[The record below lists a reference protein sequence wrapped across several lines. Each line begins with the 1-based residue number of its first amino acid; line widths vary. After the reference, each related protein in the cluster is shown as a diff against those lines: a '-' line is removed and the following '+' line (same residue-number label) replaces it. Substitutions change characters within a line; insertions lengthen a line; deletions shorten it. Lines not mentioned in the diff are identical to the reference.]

1 MRLRLQHLRA
11 DAKDVE
17 NDDSSR
23 EEKYYSNTDSSE
35 DERKEEMKKSP
46 IEKAF
51 QVYDRDQD
59 GEISFSDL
67 RIDLELRQW
76 ITDRDTSG
84 KGVVSLKD
92 FSRVF
97 SKEKTSGENKLRLPI
112 QKTQMIR
119 PVEQPSG
126 KRLGGTRVNPED
138 GRAIRRVFATYEW
151 INERDTTG
159 LGTVS
164 LQDFIAA
171 YEKDPL

>member
-1 MRLRLQHLRA
+1 M
-11 DAKDVE
+11 
-17 NDDSSR
+17 
-23 EEKYYSNTDSSE
+23 
-35 DERKEEMKKSP
+35 
-46 IEKAF
+46 
-51 QVYDRDQD
+51 
-59 GEISFSDL
+59 
-67 RIDLELRQW
+67 
-76 ITDRDTSG
+76 
-84 KGVVSLKD
+84 KD

-138 GRAIRRVFATYEW
+138 GRAIRRVFATYDYNEDGEISFLDLKKVLTQQGKPASDREIREW